1 MLQHNYLVH
10 GIGGGSRG
18 AGGGGG
24 ICPHKHDLV
33 GALPPQRSAAGHVNL
48 TQQLSPC
55 SMGQHGTVALVG
67 FKVIV

>member
-18 AGGGGG
+18 GG
-24 ICPHKHDLV
+24 ICPHKNDLV
-33 GALPPQRSAAGHVNL
+33 GALPRQRSAAGHVNL

-67 FKVIV
+67 FKAIV

>member
-10 GIGGGSRG
+10 GMEV
-18 AGGGGG
+18 GGGGEG
-24 ICPHKHDLV
+24 ICPHKNDLV
-33 GALPPQRSAAGHVNL
+33 GALTPKRSAAGHVNL

-67 FKVIV
+67 FKAIV

>member
-18 AGGGGG
+18 WGGGDV
-24 ICPHKHDLV
+24 CPNKNDLV
-33 GALPPQRSAAGHVNL
+33 GALPPKRSAAGHVNL

-55 SMGQHGTVALVG
+55 SMGQRGTVVLVG
-67 FKVIV
+67 FKAIV